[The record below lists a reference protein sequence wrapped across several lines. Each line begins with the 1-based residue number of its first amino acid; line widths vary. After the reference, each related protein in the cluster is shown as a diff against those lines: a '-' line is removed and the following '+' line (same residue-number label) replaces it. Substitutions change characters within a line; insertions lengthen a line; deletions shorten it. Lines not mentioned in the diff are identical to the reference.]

1 MLTVACKIFKAKLP
15 PHPSYQNAG
24 RKQDI
29 CGFGSVKSRKVGG
42 VHVRMQRMEET
53 RNTTAADES
62 ATNLDADIHAL
73 LTKHV
78 STSQQNALL
87 LAHIT
92 DSTIDSAR

>member
-1 MLTVACKIFKAKLP
+1 
-15 PHPSYQNAG
+15 
-24 RKQDI
+24 
-29 CGFGSVKSRKVGG
+29 
-42 VHVRMQRMEET
+42 MQRMEET